1 LPVTPCSAL
10 LQHLS
15 PPDEQLL
22 REHLARSVAFV
33 ALACF
38 RLLLPVLPALAALA
52 FLNGKY
58 IREYRLTLGKLRV
71 HLQAVGEG
79 PAERYLTSTLGVR
92 QPDPDVQIRGH
103 CVQCGNCCLNHRCAF
118 LEPRG
123 EGIFQCGIYTS
134 PLRRFSNC
142 AAFPVDAHDI
152 ARYACPSYV
161 AVRVQHPVQAEPV
174 RIVGAEA

>member
-1 LPVTPCSAL
+1 M
-10 LQHLS
+10 
-15 PPDEQLL
+15 
-22 REHLARSVAFV
+22 REHLARSVSLLTLGFW
-33 ALACF
+33 

-58 IREYRLTLGKLRV
+58 HREYRLTLRKLRV
-71 HLQAVGEG
+71 HMQAVGEG
-79 PAERYLTSTLGVR
+79 PAERFIRTALGAR
-92 QPDPDVQIRGH
+92 QPDPDVRISGH

-142 AAFPVDAHDI
+142 AAFPVDAQDI

-161 AVRVQHPVQAEPV
+161 AVRVQHPVPTEPV

>member
-1 LPVTPCSAL
+1 MAVG
-10 LQHLS
+10 
-15 PPDEQLL
+15 
-22 REHLARSVAFV
+22 
-33 ALACF
+33 CF

-79 PAERYLTSTLGVR
+79 PAERFLGSALGAR
-92 QPDPDVQIRGH
+92 QPDPDVQISGH
-103 CVQCGNCCLNHRCAF
+103 CVQCGNCCLNHRCVF

-142 AAFPVDAHDI
+142 AGFPVDAQDI

-161 AVRVQHPVQAEPV
+161 AVRVQQPVPAEPV